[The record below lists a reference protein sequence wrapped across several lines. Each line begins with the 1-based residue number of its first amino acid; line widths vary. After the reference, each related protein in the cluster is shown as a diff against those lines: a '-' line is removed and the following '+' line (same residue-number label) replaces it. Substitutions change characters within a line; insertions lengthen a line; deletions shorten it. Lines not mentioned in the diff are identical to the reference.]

1 MTQNTTNLDHFLEPD
16 APGPPPT
23 TLQVLSRADRES
35 PTWLKLKAHL
45 ETKLQSLR
53 EKNDVL
59 LDEAHT
65 ARLRGRIAQV
75 KECLALG
82 DDPLSAS

>member
-53 EKNDVL
+53 EKNDHPQ
-59 LDEAHT
+59 DAEQT
-65 ARLRGRIAQV
+65 ARLRGRIAEV
-75 KECLALG
+75 KECVALG
-82 DDPLSAS
+82 DNPLITQ